1 MVHHDK
7 ATVAIILGKMK
18 PKSAPDHMAEEHAE
32 AHPDESL
39 HACAEDLLG
48 AIAAKDAAG
57 VADAL
62 KAFFHI
68 ADAMPHEEGEH
79 ISEEEEHGPY

>member
-1 MVHHDK
+1 MFHHDK

-18 PKSAPDHMAEEHAE
+18 PKHDGAHMAEEQAE
-32 AHPDESL
+32 EHPDDSL
-39 HACAEDLLG
+39 LACAEDLLH
-48 AIAAKDAAG
+48 AIEAKDAAG

-68 ADAMPHEEGEH
+68 CDAMPHEEGEH
-79 ISEEEEHGPY
+79 ISEEEEQGY